1 MENNSG
7 DPQNLNSELGMFFN
21 QEFLTKDRDN
31 SLQLVDIAENTLGED
46 SSSNIQ
52 WQFGGENNNAQPQ
65 QNINEDMMFSET
77 YEDPFLSS
85 NATDVAVN
93 GVGRMGSGSAHTG
106 VNEIDESPP
115 FTIESDMFFDPMTID
130 DDQNSKKTPQS
141 VFVDYNT
148 PSSNQF
154 DQHSISSSSYQHQQ
168 RQNAQSQS
176 QTQLQGQAQGQIPA
190 SASYQQQL
198 LSHVPVYHRG
208 SIDSNSQQLPVNG
221 NMPGLNFNNGSGF
234 HELSPLTTVN
244 SHTPSVSS
252 VHSQQ
257 LSFFSAHQYL
267 TRNSIDQSH
276 PPSTNHHR
284 ASFDVYSK
292 SRVSIDSQ
300 QSYNNFSMN
309 NGVNTN
315 NNSNNNNNA
324 NNINM
329 NGSNSGAN
337 KKNSNTTSF
346 FGSSGNN
353 NSKRDRTAAPG
364 RYTSFSFT
372 NYIPFMSDKNSAHQR
387 LDSGPTSPSSNSP
400 PFAQQSEQYQQS
412 SQQQQQQYQQ
422 QQQESEQRQQLQQ
435 EFQNPPPQASRHL
448 IRSIFKNKNPT
459 LFPSNE
465 QGIDNNVSNNG
476 QNVDGG
482 EEELNYDGMEGLLS
496 TLGNT
501 GTGSGVGDF
510 SENYMAQS
518 QGQGIGLGP
527 GFDANSSNGYQG
539 TDLDDKKP
547 KKIKRSLFTRFKSSN
562 PEENNSLIKEENVA
576 LDSMEEKLIGDD
588 HSSVSIPSSTSNTG
602 GALSVDPTL
611 SNSSHSNINASEP
624 DYAALF
630 ERVGKRK
637 NIVNTSSFIK
647 TKGKVTKADSQ
658 QQQQPQSLSLRHS
671 ESDISSNPVDSFDNN
686 SFENASVQI
695 KEEPIDQIPSNEL
708 NGSSNEQINGAKSSS
723 LANASKRI
731 LGSKLLKKK
740 SMPATGPS
748 SNSIGSFD
756 SGLDDNK
763 VSAEVHRDSSLDLET
778 SYTNNSS
785 FSNNYKS
792 NTQEE
797 IELGEKGGVEVKINL
812 KELDLPPTTQIF
824 PTSIINSK
832 SKTRGRKENKEADMS
847 DSSKIF
853 LCSYCSRRFKRQ
865 EHLKR
870 HFRSLHTFEKPYD
883 CQICQKKFSRSDN
896 LNQHLKIHKQEEEM
910 AAQGLTLTGEP
921 LPGLGNSAESD
932 DEREMK
938 EEGWNKIKEEEMT

>member
-7 DPQNLNSELGMFFN
+7 DPQNLNLELGMFFN

-46 SSSNIQ
+46 PSSNIQ
-52 WQFGGENNNAQPQ
+52 WQFGGEGNNTQPQ
-65 QNINEDMMFSET
+65 QNINEDMLFQET
-77 YEDPFLSS
+77 YEDPFLST
-85 NATDVAVN
+85 NTADIAVN
-93 GVGRMGSGSAHTG
+93 SVGGTGSSSAPTG

-115 FTIESDMFFDPMTID
+115 FTIELDMFFDPMTID

-141 VFVDYNT
+141 VFVDHNT
-148 PSSNQF
+148 PLLNQF
-154 DQHSISSSSYQHQQ
+154 DQHLILLLLYQLQQ

-176 QTQLQGQAQGQIPA
+176 QTQLQGQGQIPA
-190 SASYQQQL
+190 SAQYQQQL
-198 LSHVPVYHRG
+198 LLHVPVYHRG

-300 QSYNNFSMN
+300 QSYNNFSIN

-315 NNSNNNNNA
+315 NNINNSNNA

-329 NGSNSGAN
+329 NGNNPGSN
-337 KKNSNTTSF
+337 KKNSNSTSF

-353 NSKRDRTAAPG
+353 NSKRDRSAAPG

-387 LDSGPTSPSSNSP
+387 LDSGPTSPSSP
-400 PFAQQSEQYQQS
+400 PFAQHLEQL
-412 SQQQQQQYQQ
+412 QQQQQQYQQ
-422 QQQESEQRQQLQQ
+422 QQQEAEQRQQSQQ
-435 EFQNPPPQASRHL
+435 DFQNPPPQASRHL
-448 IRSIFKNKNPT
+448 IRSIFKNKNPA
-459 LFPSNE
+459 LFQSNE
-465 QGIDNNVSNNG
+465 QGIDNNGNNNG

-482 EEELNYDGMEGLLS
+482 EEELAYDGMEGLLS
-496 TLGNT
+496 TLGNA
-501 GTGSGVGDF
+501 GGGNDYNELSGNN
-510 SENYMAQS
+510 NYMTQL

-527 GFDANSSNGYQG
+527 GFDANTSNSYPGS
-539 TDLDDKKP
+539 DLDDKKP
-547 KKIKRSLFTRFKSSN
+547 KKIKRSLFTRFKSLN
-562 PEENNSLIKEENVA
+562 PEESNTLIKEENVA
-576 LDSMEEKLIGDD
+576 LDSMEDRLIGDD
-588 HSSVSIPSSTSNTG
+588 HSSVSIPSSTSITG
-602 GALSVDPTL
+602 GALLVDPTVL
-611 SNSSHSNINASEP
+611 NSSHSNINASEP

-637 NIVNTSSFIK
+637 NIVNTSLFIK
-647 TKGKVTKADSQ
+647 TKGKVTKAELQ
-658 QQQQPQSLSLRHS
+658 QQQQPQLLLLRHS

-686 SFENASVQI
+686 SLGSGSVQI
-695 KEEPIDQIPSNEL
+695 KEEPIDQVPSNEL
-708 NGSSNEQINGAKSSS
+708 NGSSNEQLNGAKSSS

-740 SMPATGPS
+740 SMPATGAS
-748 SNSIGSFD
+748 NNSIGSFD

-763 VSAEVHRDSSLDLET
+763 VSAEVQRDSSLDLDI
-778 SYTNNSS
+778 SYTDNSS
-785 FSNNYKS
+785 FTNNYKS
-792 NTQEE
+792 NTREE

-832 SKTRGRKENKEADMS
+832 SKTRGRKENKEADML
-847 DSSKIF
+847 DLSKIF

-921 LPGLGNSAESD
+921 LPGLRNSAESN
-932 DEREMK
+932 DEQEMK
-938 EEGWNKIKEEEMT
+938 EECWNKIKEEEMT